1 MSSISKS
8 AEQAGAQA
16 PADAQA
22 PKTYAVEFSAIWTYR
37 FEVVAAN
44 EASAYDEAA
53 RQYYAMDQ
61 EERALETDAFE
72 LEYIDAEEV
81 QS

>member
-1 MSSISKS
+1 MSTISKS

-16 PADAQA
+16 PADARKQ
-22 PKTYAVEFSAIWTYR
+22 KTYAVEFSAIWTYR
-37 FEVVAAN
+37 FEVVALDQS
-44 EASAYDEAA
+44 SAYDEAA
-53 RQYYAMDQ
+53 RQYYEMDQ
-61 EERALETDAFE
+61 GERALESDAFE

>member
-16 PADAQA
+16 PAAA
-22 PKTYAVEFSAIWTYR
+22 RKIKTYAVEFSAIWTYR
-37 FEVVAAN
+37 FEVFAADQT
-44 EASAYDEAA
+44 SAYDEAA
-53 RQYYAMDQ
+53 RQYYEMDQ
-61 EERALETDAFE
+61 GERALESNAFE

-81 QS
+81 HS